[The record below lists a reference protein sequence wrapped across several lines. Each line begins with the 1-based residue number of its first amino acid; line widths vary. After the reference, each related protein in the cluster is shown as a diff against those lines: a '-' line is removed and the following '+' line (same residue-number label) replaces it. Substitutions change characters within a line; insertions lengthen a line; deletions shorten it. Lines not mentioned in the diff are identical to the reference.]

1 MAVYYVT
8 ISMLTGA
15 GYVLAQKK
23 QGSKTTLCYLAA
35 AFLSLTFLASFRYA
49 IGFDY
54 FSYRDFYQRYSAIPF
69 RDILQS
75 NRMEPLFFV
84 LCRLF
89 SLTG

>member
-23 QGSKTTLCYLAA
+23 QSSKTTLCYLAA

-54 FSYRDFYQRYSAIPF
+54 FSYREIYEMFATIPLK
-69 RDILQS
+69 DIFHYL
-75 NRMEPLFFV
+75 RI
-84 LCRLF
+84 
-89 SLTG
+89 